1 MHIAAG
7 PQVIAMALS
16 LAGGVVA
23 LVLLITKARGRSR
36 VTGVVGAALIL
47 VGTLSGLAYRWLL
60 TPHAGQLSDE
70 TLVGILAARTV
81 IGSVLIGSGVVLLS
95 CAIVVATRLPK
106 KRRHGAASRMQT
118 PPVNQTRR

>member
-1 MHIAAG
+1 MHIAAV
-7 PQVIAMALS
+7 PQVISMALS

-47 VGTLSGLAYRWLL
+47 VGTLSGLAYLWLL

-81 IGSVLIGSGVVLLS
+81 IGSVLIGAGVVLLS
-95 CAIVVATRLPK
+95 CAIVVATRSPK
-106 KRRHGAASRMQT
+106 KRRRGAGTTTQN
-118 PPVNQTRR
+118 PPVNSSGR